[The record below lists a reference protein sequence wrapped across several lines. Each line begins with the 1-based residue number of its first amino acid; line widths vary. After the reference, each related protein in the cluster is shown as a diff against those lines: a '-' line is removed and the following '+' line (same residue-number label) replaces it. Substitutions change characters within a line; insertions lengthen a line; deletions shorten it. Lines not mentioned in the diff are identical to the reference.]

1 MNGFAHGILSFMLN
15 WIRALIS
22 QLWQLFSGESGG
34 TLYRFLAKS
43 WLGIVAVLCIGG
55 VVVDLIVYFF
65 RWRPDY
71 VWRSRRRFKDRY
83 EEEAEPYEMPEEPAM
98 QPPPPPPAPEPVF
111 QKPVAAAQPTRLWAP
126 VSEESLPE
134 EENFLWDAEEP
145 LDLDWDA
152 PETPAFGMA
161 KPEPAQFYH
170 HIQAGYAPPV
180 PPEQL
185 YQPAPSYRPPVH
197 PGLDEEAVR
206 QTFALQ
212 NPENFPPEQAPLVVH
227 APAFRPFTV
236 REEDV
241 PLKPT
246 GALSRFAKKMG
257 DLVGVADED
266 HQPTFRDLQSTV
278 DVSQAFH
285 APVYPQ
291 PMNHKEG

>member
-1 MNGFAHGILSFMLN
+1 MNGFANTILSFMLN

-22 QLWQLFSGESGG
+22 QIWRLFSGESGG
-34 TLYRFLAKS
+34 LLFRFLTDH
-43 WLGIVAVLCIGG
+43 WLTIVAVLCIGG
-55 VVVDLIVYFF
+55 IVMDLIVYFF

-71 VWRSRRRFKDRY
+71 LWRGRFRRAERREPPEEETPVL
-83 EEEAEPYEMPEEPAM
+83 EEEAPEPAA
-98 QPPPPPPAPEPVF
+98 PVYSPEPV
-111 QKPVAAAQPTRLWAP
+111 PQPTRVWAP
-126 VSEESLPE
+126 IAEPEPE
-134 EENFLWDAEEP
+134 EANILWDAEEP

-152 PETPAFGMA
+152 SAAPEFGAA
-161 KPEPAQFYH
+161 KPEPIHSYH
-170 HIQAGYAPPV
+170 DIEAGYAPPV

-185 YQPAPSYRPPVH
+185 YQPSASYRPPVH

-212 NPENFPPEQAPLVVH
+212 NEADYPPEQTPLVVH

-236 REEDV
+236 TREEDA

-246 GALSRFAKKMG
+246 GALSRFAKRAR
-257 DLVGVADED
+257 DLVNIGDEE

-291 PMNHKEG
+291 PTNRKEG